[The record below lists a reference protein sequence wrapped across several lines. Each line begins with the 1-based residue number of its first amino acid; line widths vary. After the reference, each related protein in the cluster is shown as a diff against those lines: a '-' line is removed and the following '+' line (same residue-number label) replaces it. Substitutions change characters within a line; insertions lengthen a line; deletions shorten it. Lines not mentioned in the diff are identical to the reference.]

1 MRTLQAVFAVLP
13 RFATLALWVAA
24 GSVLSLVPGTVWA
37 AESGQPVLA
46 INSPATPA
54 LNAADVPASPAIPEP
69 KGSPPPGED
78 TPPPFMQHKTHGT
91 YRARPDLT
99 FALKPAPTQ
108 FRGLPWGIS
117 LEKAREQFADLTPV
131 EKPVPLP
138 GTYSRPG
145 ELLKLGEADLRSVAY
160 YFHKGALTGA
170 GIMFEGEANFFL
182 IKEHL
187 IALYGPGRQVGDR
200 YGWTWNTFSIDLRMR
215 GQVGELRYNSYAP

>member
-1 MRTLQAVFAVLP
+1 MRTPLVA
-13 RFATLALWVAA
+13 VAA
-24 GSVLSLVPGTVWA
+24 HFLLAALAFGVQLGPVPTFGPAPAFAADSNQPSLAVNAPT
-37 AESGQPVLA
+37 
-46 INSPATPA
+46 
-54 LNAADVPASPAIPEP
+54 LNASDVPESPAIPEP
-69 KGSPPPGED
+69 KGSPPPGGD
-78 TPPPFMQHKTHGT
+78 TPPPFMQHKAHGT

-117 LEKAREQFADLTPV
+117 LEKAREQFSDMTPV
-131 EKPVPLP
+131 EKPAPLP
-138 GTYSRPG
+138 GTYSRAG

-160 YFHKGALTGA
+160 YFHKGVLTGA

-215 GQVGELRYNSYAP
+215 GQVGELRYNSYLP